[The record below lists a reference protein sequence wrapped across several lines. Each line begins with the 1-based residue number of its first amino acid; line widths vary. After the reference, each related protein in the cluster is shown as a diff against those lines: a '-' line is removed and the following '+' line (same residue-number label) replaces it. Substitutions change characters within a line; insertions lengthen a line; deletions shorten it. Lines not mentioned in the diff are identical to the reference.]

1 MVQCVHVHS
10 IVNMAVIYD
19 MTMGY
24 SRKHPDLAHAVGKWK
39 YRTPRIHLEEVP
51 FFSQKNSF
59 VCVWGGSVD
68 FFAGMTHNAFY
79 IVCNIATIL
88 DI

>member
-1 MVQCVHVHS
+1 
-10 IVNMAVIYD
+10 
-19 MTMGY
+19 MGY

-39 YRTPRIHLEEVP
+39 YRTPRIP
-51 FFSQKNSF
+51 FGRSAFLLLPKNSF
-59 VCVWGGSVD
+59 VWGGGGGSVD
-68 FFAGMTHNAFY
+68 FFAGMTHHAFY